1 MRIAQWRAVC
11 TVIVA
16 ATILLSVSQAIAV
29 AITTTVPSIELRGPK
44 GTAVRLTDFRGK
56 VMIVKFW
63 ASWCPMCAETFAALD
78 AINREYRPRGV
89 EVLAIN
95 VDEHRRNADAFLK
108 RRVYQVRVLFDAR
121 ARVFGAFGAEA
132 VPATYL
138 IDRRGRI
145 RHTHDE
151 GDDSATL
158 YRAELEA
165 LLAESPER

>member
-1 MRIAQWRAVC
+1 MRIAPWRAVC
-11 TVIVA
+11 VVIVA
-16 ATILLSVSQAIAV
+16 ATILLGVSQAVAV

-44 GTAVRLTDFRGK
+44 GTSVRLTDFRGK
-56 VMIVKFW
+56 VTIVKFW

-78 AINREYRPRGV
+78 AIDREYRPRGV

-108 RRVYQVRVLFDAR
+108 PRDYHVRVLFDAR
-121 ARVFGAFGAEA
+121 ARVFAAFGAEA

-145 RHTHDE
+145 RHVHDE
-151 GDDSATL
+151 GDDDAAV
-158 YRAELEA
+158 YRAELDA
-165 LLAESPER
+165 LLAEGPGR